1 MLDSERTH
9 NRHLAASIAI
19 DGRPKYLI
27 AAEARIHPSQ
37 LAGYI
42 SGRTT
47 PTPAEVDRLAAVLG
61 VSADDITG
69 GAE

>member
-1 MLDSERTH
+1 MLDQERTH
-9 NRHLAASIAI
+9 NRRLAASIAI

-47 PTPAEVDRLAAVLG
+47 PTPAEVQRLANALG
-61 VSADDITG
+61 VDVADIDG
-69 GAE
+69 GAQ